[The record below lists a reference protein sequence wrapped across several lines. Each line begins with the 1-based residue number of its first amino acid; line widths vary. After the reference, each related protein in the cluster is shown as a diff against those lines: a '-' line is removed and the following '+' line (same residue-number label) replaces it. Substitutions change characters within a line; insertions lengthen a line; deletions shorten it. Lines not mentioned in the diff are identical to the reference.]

1 MQKSLGHTVL
11 VEAWGRRNSDRVLL
25 KEATLVSFGILVLI
39 LGAKISVPMWP
50 VPVTM
55 GTFAVLGLGALYGP
69 RLGLTTILLYF
80 LVGVAGFDV
89 FHGSSPVNNGLSYM
103 SGPTGGYLLG
113 YLLATLVLG
122 LSARSGWDRSP
133 RRMFVVLLAGNFV
146 IYVPGILWLGVLLG
160 WDKPI
165 LAWGLTPFLV
175 GDSIKLALLALL
187 LPAARKL
194 FWKKVDQGRDR

>member
-11 VEAWGRRNSDRVLL
+11 VETWVHRDADNSLL
-25 KEATLVSFGILVLI
+25 KEAALVTFGILFLI
-39 LGAKISVPMWP
+39 LSAKISVPMWP

-69 RLGLTTILLYF
+69 RLGLVTISLYF
-80 LVGVAGFDV
+80 LVGAAGFDV
-89 FHGSSPVNNGLSYM
+89 FHGSSLTNNGLSYM
-103 SGPTGGYLLG
+103 SGPTGGYLFG
-113 YLLATLVLG
+113 YLLAILLLG
-122 LSARSGWDRSP
+122 LAARAGWDRSP
-133 RRMFVVLLAGNFV
+133 IRMAMAMLAGNLV

-160 WDKPI
+160 WDQPI

-175 GDSIKLALLALL
+175 GDGIKLTLLAFL

-194 FWKKVDQGRDR
+194 FRKTID

>member
-1 MQKSLGHTVL
+1 MQNTLGHTVF
-11 VEAWGRRNSDRVLL
+11 VEAWVHRDADNFLI
-25 KEATLVSFGILVLI
+25 KEAALVSFGILLLI
-39 LGAKISVPMWP
+39 LSAKISVPMWP

-69 RLGLTTILLYF
+69 RLGLTTISLYF
-80 LVGVAGFDV
+80 LVGAAGFDV
-89 FHGSSPVNNGLSYM
+89 FHGTSLMNNGLSYM
-103 SGPTGGYLLG
+103 SGPTGGYFLG

-122 LSARSGWDRSP
+122 LSARAGWDRSP
-133 RRMFVVLLAGNFV
+133 GRMFLALLAGNLV

-165 LAWGLTPFLV
+165 LAWGLTSFLV
-175 GDSIKLALLALL
+175 GDGIKLTLLALL

-194 FWKKVDQGRDR
+194 FWKTID